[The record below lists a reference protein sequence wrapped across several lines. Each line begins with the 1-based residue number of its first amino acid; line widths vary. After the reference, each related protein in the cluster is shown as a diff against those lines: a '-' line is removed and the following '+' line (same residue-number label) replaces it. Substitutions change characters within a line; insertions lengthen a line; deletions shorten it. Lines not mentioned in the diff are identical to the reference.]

1 MANGFHILK
10 YSRPDSKQPFFCMM
24 SKGEDPKRKKEKE
37 KRRKE
42 KRRENLSHCIF
53 LVTFVKQRNNEYI
66 RGTDS
71 KTVEPGED

>member
-37 KRRKE
+37 KRRKRE
-42 KRRENLSHCIF
+42 KKKREKKRRFESLYFSCDF
-53 LVTFVKQRNNEYI
+53 RETKKQ
-66 RGTDS
+66 
-71 KTVEPGED
+71 